1 MSRRNRL
8 KRAVL
13 QALVCLPLLCTGA
26 IAQTTSKGSGWTG
39 TLGGGPVFFP
49 RYTGGK
55 GLQAV
60 PLPIAYVDY
69 NGWFYVNLFRAD
81 AYVWGS
87 EDKKQGLSFAM
98 EPRIGFHS
106 SEGARL
112 TGMATRRSSLFG
124 GLAYNAESDLG
135 SMSLGYFA
143 DLGNASRG
151 GYFDLLFNRAFLKND
166 RWDVSGTVQFSRL
179 DSKVVNYYFG
189 VTPAEVTAGRAL
201 YMPGSTTNVTLWLTG
216 QYNLNKQ
223 YALMFGANVT
233 RLGGSAAASP
243 IVERRDVPFLYFGL
257 GLNL

>member
-1 MSRRNRL
+1 MPRYNRF
-8 KRAVL
+8 KRAAL
-13 QALVCLPLLCTGA
+13 QSFVCLPFLCTGA
-26 IAQTTSKGSGWTG
+26 IAQTTLNGSGWTG
-39 TLGGGPVFFP
+39 TLGGGPAFFP
-49 RYTGGK
+49 KYTGGK

-69 NGWFYVNLFRAD
+69 NGWFYVNLFRAG
-81 AYVWGS
+81 AYFWGS

-124 GLAYNAESDLG
+124 GLTYNAESDLG
-135 SMSLGYFA
+135 SMSLGYFV
-143 DLGNASRG
+143 DLSNASRG